1 MTPASPTP
9 LERFRASMAMD
20 LDRWRDGEG
29 YDLAALAE
37 ANDDERR
44 TIESWLL
51 AGPSED
57 RRDIEALAALGT
69 EAAIQRLRS
78 LAAGSDQSMAL
89 AVIALG
95 LSDGGDCV
103 TPERAAERIAETL
116 DRPQSKEALRQATD
130 CAERH
135 HPPIVLD
142 AIVRRLRDT
151 DRVTAYDLVALL
163 LTLCGRA
170 ESRWD
175 MDRRPEILDRVEAI
189 TGPDD
194 ARREAAIADLLAC
207 CASVANERRE

>member
-1 MTPASPTP
+1 MTPDTPSPF
-9 LERFRASMAMD
+9 ERSRASMTMD
-20 LDRWRDGEG
+20 LDRWRDGAG
-29 YDLAALAE
+29 YDLDALA
-37 ANDDERR
+37 AASDLERA

-51 AGPSED
+51 AGPSDD

-78 LAAGSDQSMAL
+78 LAAGSDQSLAL

-95 LSDGGDCV
+95 LADGGDCV

-163 LTLCGRA
+163 FAVRGLA
-170 ESRWD
+170 ASRWD
-175 MDRRPEILDRVEAI
+175 MDRRPEMLARVEELTAQ
-189 TGPDD
+189 DE
-194 ARREAAIADLLAC
+194 ARREAAIADLLVRC
-207 CASVANERRE
+207 GLR

>member
-1 MTPASPTP
+1 
-9 LERFRASMAMD
+9 MD

-37 ANDDERR
+37 ANDAERR

-51 AGPSED
+51 AGPTLD
-57 RRDIEALAALGT
+57 RRDIAALAALGT
-69 EAAIQRLRS
+69 EAADRRLRS
-78 LAAGSDQSMAL
+78 LVVGPDQSMAL

-95 LSDGGDCV
+95 LDTGRAFVDA
-103 TPERAAERIAETL
+103 TRAAERIAEAI
-116 DRPQSKEALRQATD
+116 DRPQCEDATRQATD

-163 LTLCGRA
+163 FTLCGRA

-175 MDRRPEILDRVEAI
+175 MDRRPEMLDRVEAL
-189 TGPDD
+189 TGQDD
-194 ARREAAIADLLAC
+194 ARREAAIADLRAC
-207 CASVANERRE
+207 CASLANERRA